1 MKMKRPTASFFYRL
15 VGCLMVLAIGP
26 FPLWRT
32 RADDAVRVDVDLRAS
47 EGPFVPIQAWFG
59 YDEPNYTY
67 TANGKKLLAEL
78 QQMGPAPVRV
88 RTHNLL
94 TTGDAQA
101 DLKWGST
108 NAYTEN
114 AEGQAVYEWSVVD

>member
-1 MKMKRPTASFFYRL
+1 MKRPTASFFYRL
-15 VGCLMVLAIGP
+15 LGCLMVVAIWP
-26 FPLWRT
+26 FHLLRT
-32 RADDAVRVDVDLRAS
+32 RADGAVRVDVDLRAS

-78 QQMGPAPVRV
+78 QQMSPAPVRV

-101 DLKWGST
+101 DLKW
-108 NAYTEN
+108 
-114 AEGQAVYEWSVVD
+114 V